1 MRYRMVRRLT
11 RWSGLPTR
19 FSCSASLKQNRNSNE
34 RLHKCLRT
42 KIKMD
47 STQNLCSNCGKCFSS
62 IAKLKKHTKQVH
74 DLSPISCK
82 EYGKRCFGKMQHDT
96 HIKSHQSFSCGTCL
110 KTVPKNS
117 RSLHKVQCKGLAL
130 DCNVCAYS
138 TVRPDL
144 LKLHMKKQSLLLT
157 CRMQKC
163 GIW

>member
-1 MRYRMVRRLT
+1 
-11 RWSGLPTR
+11 
-19 FSCSASLKQNRNSNE
+19 
-34 RLHKCLRT
+34 
-42 KIKMD
+42 MD

-62 IAKLKKHTKQVH
+62 IAKLKKHTTQVH

-82 EYGKRCFGKMQHDT
+82 ECGKRCFGKMQHDT

-144 LKLHMKKQSLLLT
+144 LKLHMKKHIKEVPDLEEVPEEEPKKETPKFPCKLWLVF
-157 CRMQKC
+157 
-163 GIW
+163 